1 VKGIKIYK
9 YNDTARS
16 IIYVSVVSVRV
27 SLIII
32 YGWGFLEEMYWR
44 CFCNC
49 VKVAYSWGLID
60 TIGNIILFYYD
71 SIISYS
77 DNSGWV
83 SFVTFSV
90 NLYVSSRVE

>member
-1 VKGIKIYK
+1 MNMNRENLSIFSDFSGPEILRAPFWMEK
-9 YNDTARS
+9 ARS

-77 DNSGWV
+77 DNSG
-83 SFVTFSV
+83 
-90 NLYVSSRVE
+90 